1 MSPLAEV
8 LRRGIEGLADETS
21 MTTET
26 AIDIVG
32 PIDLE
37 ELADY
42 LLTFG
47 NIVMQS

>member
-1 MSPLAEV
+1 MTPLAQA
-8 LRRGIEGLADETS
+8 LRLGIQGLADETS

-47 NIVMQS
+47 GIEMQS